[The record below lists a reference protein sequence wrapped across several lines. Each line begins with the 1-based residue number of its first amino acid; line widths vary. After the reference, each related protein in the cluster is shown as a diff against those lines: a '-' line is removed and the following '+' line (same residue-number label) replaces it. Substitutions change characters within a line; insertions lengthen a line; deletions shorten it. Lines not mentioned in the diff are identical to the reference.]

1 MTEKEFREFREDVK
15 ERLVR
20 LETEQAG
27 FRRRLE
33 TGLADNR
40 RSIDDNRR
48 GIDENRRR
56 IDENHREMQANVR
69 RLENAVARVES
80 TVQVILTMLEER
92 EKHEKRNRT
101 VLGIIVGAAS
111 TVIAAV
117 VSFFT
122 SRQP

>member
-20 LETEQAG
+20 LEGEVAY
-27 FRRRLE
+27 
-33 TGLADNR
+33 
-40 RSIDDNRR
+40 NRR
-48 GIDENRRR
+48 GIDQNRLR
-56 IDENHREMQANVR
+56 IDENHREMQADVR
-69 RLENAVARVES
+69 RLENAVARVAS
-80 TVQVILTMLEER
+80 NVQVILTMLEER

>member
-20 LETEQAG
+20 LEGEVAY
-27 FRRRLE
+27 
-33 TGLADNR
+33 NR
-40 RSIDDNRR
+40 RGIDANRR

-56 IDENHREMQANVR
+56 IDENHREMQADVR

-80 TVQVILTMLEER
+80 NVQVILTMLEER

>member
-20 LETEQAG
+20 LEGEVAY
-27 FRRRLE
+27 
-33 TGLADNR
+33 
-40 RSIDDNRR
+40 NRR
-48 GIDENRRR
+48 GIDENHRATNENRRR
-56 IDENHREMQANVR
+56 IDENHREMQADVR

-80 TVQVILTMLEER
+80 NVQVILTMLEER

-111 TVIAAV
+111 TLIAAV

>member
-1 MTEKEFREFREDVK
+1 MTEKEFQEFRDDVK

-20 LETEQAG
+20 LETEQVE

-33 TGLADNR
+33 TGLSENR
-40 RSIDDNRR
+40 RS
-48 GIDENRRR
+48 IDENRRR
-56 IDENHREMQANVR
+56 IDENHREMQADVR
-69 RLENAVARVES
+69 RLEGAVARVES
-80 TVQVILTMLEER
+80 NVQVILTMLEER

-111 TVIAAV
+111 AVIAAV

>member
-20 LETEQAG
+20 LEGEVAY
-27 FRRRLE
+27 
-33 TGLADNR
+33 
-40 RSIDDNRR
+40 NRR
-48 GIDENRRR
+48 GIDQNRLR
-56 IDENHREMQANVR
+56 IDENHREMQADVR

>member
-1 MTEKEFREFREDVK
+1 MTEKEFQEFRDDVK

-20 LETEQAG
+20 LETEQVE

-33 TGLADNR
+33 TGLSENR
-40 RSIDDNRR
+40 RS
-48 GIDENRRR
+48 IDENRRR

-69 RLENAVARVES
+69 HLESAVARVES
-80 TVQVILTMLEER
+80 NVQVILTMLEER

>member
-33 TGLADNR
+33 TGLADNH
-40 RSIDDNRR
+40 RSLDDNRR

-69 RLENAVARVES
+69 HLENAVARVAS
-80 TVQVILTMLEER
+80 NVQVILTMLEER

>member
-20 LETEQAG
+20 LEGEVAY
-27 FRRRLE
+27 
-33 TGLADNR
+33 
-40 RSIDDNRR
+40 NRR
-48 GIDENRRR
+48 GIDQNRLR
-56 IDENHREMQANVR
+56 IDENHREMQADVR
-69 RLENAVARVES
+69 RLENTVARVES

>member
-20 LETEQAG
+20 LEGEVAY
-27 FRRRLE
+27 
-33 TGLADNR
+33 
-40 RSIDDNRR
+40 NRR
-48 GIDENRRR
+48 GIDQNRLR
-56 IDENHREMQANVR
+56 IDENHREMQADVR

-80 TVQVILTMLEER
+80 NVQVILTMLEER

>member
-20 LETEQAG
+20 LEREVSY
-27 FRRRLE
+27 
-33 TGLADNR
+33 NR
-40 RSIDDNRR
+40 H
-48 GIDENRRR
+48 GIDENLRR
-56 IDENHREMQANVR
+56 IDENHHEMQADIR

>member
-20 LETEQAG
+20 LEGEVAY
-27 FRRRLE
+27 
-33 TGLADNR
+33 
-40 RSIDDNRR
+40 NRR
-48 GIDENRRR
+48 GIDENRRG
-56 IDENHREMQANVR
+56 IDENHREMQADVR

-80 TVQVILTMLEER
+80 NVRVILTMLEER

-101 VLGIIVGAAS
+101 VLAIIVGAAS
-111 TVIAAV
+111 TLIAAV

-122 SRQP
+122 ASRQP